1 MQLLD
6 EIDAQLSE
14 IAQKLA
20 DPTTTEQTFDDDES
34 FDVLRKI
41 LFGEYREQIDHV
53 QGDLDR
59 LRLMLDQVEQQI
71 NDDEALA
78 RTISP
83 IIASAITTSI
93 RDSREQMVEAL
104 YPIIGQMVVRAV
116 GEAMRDLARR
126 IDHQMRSALKV
137 QTVGRRLQARLLGL
151 PQGEMA
157 LRNSLP
163 FHVQEVFLIHR
174 ESGLLLNHISRD
186 PESTADSDLISGML
200 TAIRDFAADA
210 FGHGKQEQLSAI
222 QYGEKVIS
230 IEVAQHA
237 YIAIVIEGIEPQG
250 IRAEMRARVID
261 IEHEYAPILRQYN
274 GDATPFSAS
283 SPILATLLQAAE
295 SMTTDR
301 GDAPLPS
308 PPAST
313 PIEVAPVTAV
323 QEEPLGPRPALSP
336 DLAFMLT
343 VIVIAVLLLGL
354 LFWQLQAV

>member
-14 IAQKLA
+14 VAQKLA
-20 DPTTTEQTFDDDES
+20 DPETADQPFDDEAS
-34 FDVLRKI
+34 FEVLRKI
-41 LFGEYREQIDHV
+41 LFGEYRDQISYV
-53 QGDLDR
+53 QSDLDR
-59 LRLMLDQVEQQI
+59 VRRLLDQIEQQI
-71 NDDEALA
+71 NDNDALA

-116 GEAMRDLARR
+116 SEAMRDLARR
-126 IDHQMRSALKV
+126 IDHQMRSTLNV
-137 QTVGRRLQARLLGL
+137 QTVSRRLQARLLGV

-157 LRNSLP
+157 LRHSLP
-163 FHVQEVFLIHR
+163 YHVQEVFLIHR

-186 PESTADSDLISGML
+186 SASSADSDLISGML

-210 FGHGKQEQLSAI
+210 FGQGKQEQLSAI
-222 QYGEKVIS
+222 QYGDKVIS

-261 IEHEYAPILRQYN
+261 IEHEYAPILRQYD
-274 GDATPFSAS
+274 GDATPFSAA

-295 SMTTDR
+295 AVAPNTTDS
-301 GDAPLPS
+301 PS
-308 PPAST
+308 PIPTQSS
-313 PIEVAPVTAV
+313 PVDGLPLIAP
-323 QEEPLGPRPALSP
+323 EEKSLSRPALSP
-336 DLAFMLT
+336 DLAFMIT
-343 VIVIAVLLLGL
+343 VIVLAVFLLGL
-354 LFWQLQAV
+354 LFWQLQS